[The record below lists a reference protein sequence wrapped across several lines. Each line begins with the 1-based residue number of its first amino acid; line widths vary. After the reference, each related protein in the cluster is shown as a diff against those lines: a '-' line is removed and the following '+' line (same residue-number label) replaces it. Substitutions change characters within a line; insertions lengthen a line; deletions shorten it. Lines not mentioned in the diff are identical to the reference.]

1 MLGIEQSYETD
12 IKNILQFR
20 DLFDQ
25 NNQIKLYEFSEIVN
39 YFFDRY
45 VHKSW
50 EKQKQTFFQRIQQG
64 ISDFS
69 KSLDQRIDD
78 SLNKM
83 NCPRDLIEELDNNA
97 FLVNL
102 EARGYEFPEVV
113 QELEDKG
120 YINKQ
125 RTELLI
131 DQYQKYLRFGGFYD
145 EMNATFN
152 MVNTALTGV
161 SDVDLSGNPSESRT
175 SIRNPRNKKV
185 ISVDFKN
192 KRKK

>member
-1 MLGIEQSYETD
+1 
-12 IKNILQFR
+12 
-20 DLFDQ
+20 
-25 NNQIKLYEFSEIVN
+25 
-39 YFFDRY
+39 
-45 VHKSW
+45 
-50 EKQKQTFFQRIQQG
+50 
-64 ISDFS
+64 
-69 KSLDQRIDD
+69 
-78 SLNKM
+78 M

-192 KRKK
+192 KRKSWLVLEEVMCRNS